1 MFTICQQTFAE
12 QFGDEY
18 RLKHDKDFPLTVDM
32 RPEEFEE
39 DGAPGDKP
47 FRKLVGCLLY
57 LSTQSRP
64 DISNAVRAK
73 AMQHPK
79 RAKQGSMPFCGVIF
93 RRSQC
98 SARAYWPFET
108 QNTPVQQPTVT
119 GGVVLCGGA
128 AVSWLSRTY
137 EVRDTIND
145 GGRVRGTFRRS

>member
-1 MFTICQQTFAE
+1 MKKGVFTICQQTFAE

-64 DISNAVRAK
+64 DISKAVRA
-73 AMQHPK
+73 AARYCAVPTRVK
-79 RAKQGSMPFCGVIF
+79 RRAALGFLVHF
-93 RRSQC
+93 RR
-98 SARAYWPFET
+98 
-108 QNTPVQQPTVT
+108 
-119 GGVVLCGGA
+119 
-128 AVSWLSRTY
+128 
-137 EVRDTIND
+137 TI
-145 GGRVRGTFRRS
+145 